1 MKKAYRIKKE
11 KEFQQIIEEKQSFA
25 NRNFIVY
32 VCESPSNTHFRVG
45 LSVGKKVGNAVTRNH
60 VKRLVRTSLYDMKK
74 NIKHHYDIVLIARPQ
89 AAKLSLEET
98 KKNIQHVFKLANLI
112 K

>member
-11 KEFQQIIEEKQSFA
+11 KEFQKIIENKQSFA

-32 VCESPSNTHFRVG
+32 VYESPENVHFRVG
-45 LSVGKKVGNAVTRNH
+45 LSVGKKVGNAVMRNR
-60 VKRLVRTSLYDMKK
+60 VKRLMRTSLYDMKEMVQS
-74 NIKHHYDIVLIARPQ
+74 NYNIVLIARPQ
-89 AAKLSLEET
+89 VINLSLDEV
-98 KKNIQHVFKLANLI
+98 KKNIQHVFKLANLM